1 MYRLSDFDYNL
12 PPELIAQHP
21 VRPRDHSR
29 LMVVQPKTDVIVHRY
44 FFDIVDYFSVGDV
57 LILNDS
63 KVIPAR
69 LEGVKPTGGKVE
81 IFLLR
86 ELQLNEWE
94 CLIGANRIAPGN
106 TVILSAD
113 FKATVLVPLTDTTW
127 RVKFNK
133 DNITSIGVVPLPP
146 YITEKNDMV
155 DYQTVFAKNEGS
167 VAAPTA
173 GLHFTNELLRELKQ
187 RGVII
192 TKVTLHVGLGTFL
205 PVKSENLR
213 EHIMH
218 KEYAELST
226 DTATIIQSAQ
236 QRGNKIVAVGTTAAR
251 TLEGF
256 HGQAKSDWINIFITP
271 GYSFTTVNSL
281 ITNFHLPKS
290 TLLMLVSAFAG
301 KDIIDRAYKIAV
313 DERYRFFSFGDAM
326 FISTTL

>member
-1 MYRLSDFDYNL
+1 MYRLSDFDYTL

-29 LMVVQPKTDVIVHRY
+29 LMVVQPKADVIVHRH
-44 FFDIVDYFSVGDV
+44 FFDIVDYLSAGDV
-57 LILNDS
+57 LVLNDS

-69 LEGVKPTGGKVE
+69 LEGAKPTGGKVE

-106 TVILSAD
+106 TVLLSAG
-113 FKATVLVPLTDTTW
+113 FEATVLVPLTDTTW

-133 DNITSIGVVPLPP
+133 DNITSIGSVPLPP

-173 GLHFTNELLRELKQ
+173 GLHFTNELLNELQ
-187 RGVII
+187 QQGVLI

-205 PVKSENLR
+205 PVKSENLQ

-218 KEYAELST
+218 KEYAELSPE
-226 DTATIIQSAQ
+226 TAAIIHSAQ

-256 HGQAKSDWINIFITP
+256 HGQAQSGWINLFITP
-271 GYSFTTVNSL
+271 GYSFTTVNAL

-326 FISTTL
+326 FISTAH

>member
-1 MYRLSDFDYNL
+1 MYQLSDFDYTL

-29 LMVVQPKTDVIVHRY
+29 LMVVQPKFDRIIERR
-44 FFDIVDYFSVGDV
+44 FFDIIEYLLPGDV
-57 LILNDS
+57 LVLNDS

-106 TVILSAD
+106 TVQLSAG
-113 FKATVLVPLTDTTW
+113 FEATLIAPLTDTTW
-127 RVKFNK
+127 RVRFNK
-133 DNITSIGVVPLPP
+133 DNITSIGSVPLPP
-146 YITEKNDMV
+146 YITATNDMV
-155 DYQTVFAKNEGS
+155 DYQTVFAKHEGS

-173 GLHFTNELLRELKQ
+173 GLHFTNELLRELQHK
-187 RGVII
+187 GI
-192 TKVTLHVGLGTFL
+192 TVTTVTLHVGLGTFL
-205 PVKSENLR
+205 PVKSENLQ

-218 KEYAELST
+218 KEYAELPT
-226 DTATIIQSAQ
+226 DTALAIQAAR
-236 QRGNKIVAVGTTAAR
+236 QRGNKVVAVGTTAAR

-256 HGQAKSDWINIFITP
+256 HGQAQSGWIDLFITP
-271 GYSFTTVNSL
+271 GYTFNTVNGL

-290 TLLMLVSAFAG
+290 TLLMLVAAFAG
-301 KDIIDRAYKIAV
+301 KDIIDRAYRTAV
-313 DERYRFFSFGDAM
+313 NEKYRFFSFGDAM
-326 FISTTL
+326 YIER